1 MKSASAGSQE
11 QTIVYA
17 DLSIEECEAML
28 AANHVGRIAYS
39 HHDDVD
45 IRPIHY
51 VASDK
56 WLFGRTSEGDKLMAL
71 RHHKWV
77 AFEVDE
83 IEGPLDWKSVIVR
96 GAFYELADK
105 GSVYDCQLY
114 ARAVKAL
121 RRQSRAAL
129 TTRDPF
135 AFRSVVF
142 GISIDS
148 MSGKS
153 CSSRN

>member
-1 MKSASAGSQE
+1 MKNASAGLQAP
-11 QTIVYA
+11 TIVYA
-17 DLSIEECEAML
+17 DLSIEECEALL
-28 AANHVGRIAYS
+28 AANHVGRIAFAR
-39 HHDDVD
+39 HDEVD

-51 VASDK
+51 VASDG
-56 WLFGRTSEGDKLMAL
+56 WLFGRTSEGDKLMTL
-71 RHHKWV
+71 RHNRWV

-83 IEGPLDWKSVIVR
+83 VEGPLDWKSVVVR
-96 GAFYELADK
+96 GAFYELGDE
-105 GSVYDCQLY
+105 GSVHDRQLY

-121 RRQSRAAL
+121 RRKSRAAL
-129 TTRDPF
+129 TTRDPL